1 MSYRALGD
9 VPTVDVNP
17 AFLTP
22 PAPTSVT
29 DLQLDPLA
37 RLGLGPSRIDTTGGA
52 APGARGLSLSTV
64 LTVGAGIVAY
74 TLIRGRR

>member
-9 VPTVDVNP
+9 APTVDVNP
-17 AFLTP
+17 AFLAP
-22 PAPTSVT
+22 PSPTSVT

-37 RLGLGPSRIDTTGGA
+37 RLGLDPSRIDTTGGA
-52 APGARGLSLSTV
+52 APGARGVSLGTA
-64 LTVGAGIVAY
+64 LAVGAAVVAY